1 MRDRFVSTARLAV
14 SILILAAL
22 ALTVAAGQRWMP

>member
-1 MRDRFVSTARLAV
+1 MGSAIRM

-22 ALTVAAGQRWMP
+22 ALHVIPALSGNLPYIL